1 MKKANMVQRSGGL
14 FRWSAK
20 ALPPHWVCLQAIW
33 VCASSD
39 LSCGQAKEVVLLPI
53 QWRLGLCSTAWSLR
67 CICTAA
73 ISGLCLKCS
82 MCFPTDKKCYGP
94 LWFSCLLEMH
104 IILFYVLELF
114 YGKVKGSGRLFC
126 NLFTLVSILYLFCT
140 SVLFTAYA
148 VILNSCYISSPR

>member
-1 MKKANMVQRSGGL
+1 MVSQSIATTLGL
-14 FRWSAK
+14 FTGNLSMCQFRSLLWPSQGGGAAAQTVEAG
-20 ALPPHWVCLQAIW
+20 ALLHCMV
-33 VCASSD
+33 
-39 LSCGQAKEVVLLPI
+39 
-53 QWRLGLCSTAWSLR
+53 LR
-67 CICTAA
+67 CVCTAA

-82 MCFPTDKKCYGP
+82 MCFPTDIKCYGP

-148 VILNSCYISSPR
+148 VILNSCYISSRR